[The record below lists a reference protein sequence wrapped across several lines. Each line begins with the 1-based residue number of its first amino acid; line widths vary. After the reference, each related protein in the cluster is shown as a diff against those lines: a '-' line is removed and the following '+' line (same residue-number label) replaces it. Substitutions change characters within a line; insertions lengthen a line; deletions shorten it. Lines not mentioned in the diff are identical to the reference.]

1 MIHKRHFFSSVFF
14 DRFLIFRKLSYSAMR
29 TSDITI
35 LHPDRID
42 HLFKICWNRQSFHI
56 SFISKVV

>member
-1 MIHKRHFFSSVFF
+1 
-14 DRFLIFRKLSYSAMR
+14 MR

-42 HLFKICWNRQSFHI
+42 HLFKICWNRQSLHI